1 MRKQYTSTQKAQIV
15 LEVLKE
21 EKTITQ
27 IASEHGVHPSQLCRW
42 RDKAVEH
49 LAELFEDQPDAG
61 QDKTAEHQAET
72 EKLYA
77 EIGRLTTQLSWL
89 KKKSGQT
96 TEQE

>member
-21 EKTITQ
+21 TKTITQ

-49 LAELFEDQPDAG
+49 LGQPFEEQSNASPDKSAEQ
-61 QDKTAEHQAET
+61 QAET
-72 EKLYA
+72 ERLYA

>member
-21 EKTITQ
+21 TKTITQ

-49 LAELFEDQPDAG
+49 LGQLFEEQSNASPD
-61 QDKTAEHQAET
+61 KSAEQQAET
-72 EKLYA
+72 ERLYA

-89 KKKSGQT
+89 KKKSSQT

>member
-1 MRKQYTSTQKAQIV
+1 MRKQYTPAQKAQIV

-42 RDKAVEH
+42 RDKVVQNLSSLFVDPPEKTANKTPEYE
-49 LAELFEDQPDAG
+49 AEL
-61 QDKTAEHQAET
+61 

-89 KKKSGQT
+89 KKKSGER
-96 TEQE
+96 TE